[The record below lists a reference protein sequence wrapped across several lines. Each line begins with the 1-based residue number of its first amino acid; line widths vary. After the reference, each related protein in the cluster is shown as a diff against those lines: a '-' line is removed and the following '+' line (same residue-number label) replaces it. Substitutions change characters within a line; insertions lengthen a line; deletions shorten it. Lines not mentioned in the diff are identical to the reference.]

1 MARLA
6 APTGHP
12 LRPVQPTANYVN
24 QISHLLSTFSTSA
37 ATLYFKLRDFEN
49 SVVRVLAHA
58 DPVAIRSALPY
69 PCALRLVQ
77 LLPQDLFVIDKKS
90 SPKLQKAAASW
101 GIHPTVILFQI
112 GYDYA
117 SHSNKFFAALVTLAG
132 HPLDWNH
139 CIRLLEA
146 RSSTRHT
153 GASKSKKDLA
163 LARFKGISLNDVT
176 SLLDDTQQD
185 EPEVPRSAHGT
196 IQESE
201 QHISPASPFVSS
213 SSSSPQAA
221 SHSLAS
227 ESNLKLRTPT
237 LDQTTFDKTIDA
249 EHKPRRISQTAVTR
263 DSGLFE
269 ANDGQSQPSSSLW
282 YSPSLHRFSSGVTDD
297 ATTVD
302 AEAFPEPEPHQISFS
317 DTEDSTYTPF
327 VATSISDPT
336 TDIAVGPLTPSVAP
350 ATSGSTTD
358 IEEVAPSPA
367 ESRRTSLHGDE
378 ESPLIPSET
387 TPVKDRTPEI
397 AVLPLAAS
405 IATPLSDPSTD
416 VQVIASSPLPSDPVS
431 SDESTILPLMMIPD
445 PDPKRQRLDAIP
457 PGEDAFKEMLQTKTW
472 IKDDWV
478 NAALARVTD
487 LSSETYL
494 VDSWVAKSVMRD
506 DYKPFREI
514 GRRLCQTRRVLMVIN
529 VDLEHWVLA
538 IIHHDGPAANKV
550 ELLDSLPSKKNLA
563 HAQTTVSGFIRHYLP
578 ETSARASRVTT
589 RLCHRQDN
597 NTDCGVFVFAFGMK
611 VLVVVLGGVVSDW
624 GIPLPSTHI
633 NPTENSQDQQDG
645 ESRVEDED
653 VHVDEYTRYERS
665 MTTLRKQANKLAQQL
680 EKDIQICDHYN
691 EVMSPVLQVMSK
703 LSVQASARAAV
714 LQRQIDTARRL
725 AAMRET
731 NAARETRED
740 AGAAVGDQTTIQ
752 SHLLRD
758 RILGVAK
765 AIRVIENE
773 LRRHDN
779 IVTTTYEAC
788 SKRRALIK
796 Q

>member
-6 APTGHP
+6 APTGQA

-37 ATLYFKLRDFEN
+37 ATLYSKLRDFEN
-49 SVVRVLAHA
+49 SVVGVLAHA

-90 SPKLQKAAASW
+90 SPKLQKAAALW

-117 SHSNKFFAALVTLAG
+117 SHSNKFFAALVTLAT
-132 HPLDWNH
+132 HPLGWNN

-196 IQESE
+196 IPESE
-201 QHISPASPFVSS
+201 QHILSASSFLSS

-227 ESNLKLRTPT
+227 ESNLKARTPT
-237 LDQTTFDKTIDA
+237 FDQTIDA
-249 EHKPRRISQTAVTR
+249 EHKPRRTSQTAVTR
-263 DSGLFE
+263 DSDLFE
-269 ANDGQSQPSSSLW
+269 ANDGRSQTEPSLW
-282 YSPSLHRFSSGVTDD
+282 YSPSLHRFSSGVPDD

-302 AEAFPEPEPHQISFS
+302 AEAFPEPEPHQISFYG
-317 DTEDSTYTPF
+317 TEDSTYTPS
-327 VATSISDPT
+327 VAASTSDPEPG
-336 TDIAVGPLTPSVAP
+336 IAVVPVTPSVAP
-350 ATSGSTTD
+350 ASSGPTTD

-367 ESRRTSLHGDE
+367 ESHRTSFYRDKD
-378 ESPLIPSET
+378 SPLIPSEA
-387 TPVKDRTPEI
+387 TPVKDRTP
-397 AVLPLAAS
+397 VLPLAAS

-431 SDESTILPLMMIPD
+431 SDESTILPPMMIPD

-578 ETSARASRVTT
+578 ETSARARRVTA

-597 NTDCGVFVFAFGMK
+597 NTDCGV
-611 VLVVVLGGVVSDW
+611 
-624 GIPLPSTHI
+624 
-633 NPTENSQDQQDG
+633 
-645 ESRVEDED
+645 VEDED
-653 VHVDEYTRYERS
+653 VHIDEYTRYERS

-680 EKDIQICDHYN
+680 EKDTQICDHFN

-703 LSVQASARAAV
+703 LTVQASARAAV

-740 AGAAVGDQTTIQ
+740 AGAAVGDQTTVQ

-765 AIRVIENE
+765 AIGVIENE

-788 SKRRALIK
+788 SKRRALIR

>member
-6 APTGHP
+6 APTGQA

-37 ATLYFKLRDFEN
+37 ATLYSKLRDFEN
-49 SVVRVLAHA
+49 SVVGVLAHA

-90 SPKLQKAAASW
+90 SPKLQKAAALW

-117 SHSNKFFAALVTLAG
+117 SHSNKFFAALVTLAT
-132 HPLDWNH
+132 HPLGWNN

-196 IQESE
+196 IPESE
-201 QHISPASPFVSS
+201 QHILSASSFLSS

-227 ESNLKLRTPT
+227 ESNLKARTPT
-237 LDQTTFDKTIDA
+237 FDQTIDA
-249 EHKPRRISQTAVTR
+249 EHKPRRTSQTAVTR
-263 DSGLFE
+263 DSDLFE
-269 ANDGQSQPSSSLW
+269 ANDGRSQTEPSLW
-282 YSPSLHRFSSGVTDD
+282 YSPSLHRFSSGVPDD

-302 AEAFPEPEPHQISFS
+302 AEAFPEPEPHQISFYG
-317 DTEDSTYTPF
+317 TEDSTYTPS
-327 VATSISDPT
+327 VAASTSDPEPG
-336 TDIAVGPLTPSVAP
+336 IAVVPVTPSVAP
-350 ATSGSTTD
+350 ASSGPTTD

-367 ESRRTSLHGDE
+367 ESHRTSFYRDE
-378 ESPLIPSET
+378 DSPLIPSEA
-387 TPVKDRTPEI
+387 TPVKDRTP
-397 AVLPLAAS
+397 VLPLAAS

-431 SDESTILPLMMIPD
+431 SDESTILPPMMIPD

-578 ETSARASRVTT
+578 ETSARARRVTA

-597 NTDCGVFVFAFGMK
+597 NTDCGV
-611 VLVVVLGGVVSDW
+611 
-624 GIPLPSTHI
+624 
-633 NPTENSQDQQDG
+633 
-645 ESRVEDED
+645 VEDED
-653 VHVDEYTRYERS
+653 VHIDEYTRYERS

-680 EKDIQICDHYN
+680 EKDTQICDHFN

-703 LSVQASARAAV
+703 LTVQASARAAV

-740 AGAAVGDQTTIQ
+740 AGAAVGDQTTVQ

-765 AIRVIENE
+765 AIGVIENE

-788 SKRRALIK
+788 SKRRALIR

>member
-1 MARLA
+1 Q
-6 APTGHP
+6 P

-24 QISHLLSTFSTSA
+24 QISYLLSTFSTSA
-37 ATLYFKLRDFEN
+37 ATLYSKLRDFEN
-49 SVVRVLAHA
+49 SVVKVLAHA

-69 PCALRLVQ
+69 PSALRLVQ

-117 SHSNKFFAALVTLAG
+117 SHSNKFFAALVTLTT
-132 HPLDWNH
+132 HPLAWSH

-163 LARFKGISLNDVT
+163 LARFKGISLNDLT

-201 QHISPASPFVSS
+201 QRISPASSFVSS

-227 ESNLKLRTPT
+227 GSNLKPRPPT
-237 LDQTTFDKTIDA
+237 LDQTIDA
-249 EHKPRRISQTAVTR
+249 EHKPRRTSQTAVTR
-263 DSGLFE
+263 DSDLFE
-269 ANDGQSQPSSSLW
+269 ANDGQSQTEPSLW
-282 YSPSLHRFSSGVTDD
+282 YSPSLHRFSSGVPDD

-302 AEAFPEPEPHQISFS
+302 AEAFPEPEPHQISFYG
-317 DTEDSTYTPF
+317 TEDSTYTPS
-327 VATSISDPT
+327 VDASTSDPEP
-336 TDIAVGPLTPSVAP
+336 DITVVPVTPSVAP
-350 ATSGSTTD
+350 ASSGPTTD

-367 ESRRTSLHGDE
+367 ESHRTSFYRDE
-378 ESPLIPSET
+378 KSPLIPSEA

-416 VQVIASSPLPSDPVS
+416 VQVITSSPLSSDPVS
-431 SDESTILPLMMIPD
+431 SDESTILPPMMIPD

-457 PGEDAFKEMLQTKTW
+457 PCEDAFKEMLQTKTW

-563 HAQTTVSGFIRHYLP
+563 HAQTTVSGFIHHYLP

-589 RLCHRQDN
+589 RLCHQ
-597 NTDCGVFVFAFGMK
+597 
-611 VLVVVLGGVVSDW
+611 
-624 GIPLPSTHI
+624 
-633 NPTENSQDQQDG
+633 NSQDQQDG
-645 ESRVEDED
+645 ASRVEDED

-680 EKDIQICDHYN
+680 EKDIQICDHFN
-691 EVMSPVLQVMSK
+691 EFMSPVLQVMSK
-703 LSVQASARAAV
+703 LTVQASARAAV

-740 AGAAVGDQTTIQ
+740 AGAAVGDQTTVQ

-765 AIRVIENE
+765 AIGAIENE

-788 SKRRALIK
+788 SKRRALIR
-796 Q
+796 QG

>member
-6 APTGHP
+6 APTGQA

-37 ATLYFKLRDFEN
+37 ATLYSKLRDFEN

-117 SHSNKFFAALVTLAG
+117 SHSNKFFASLVTLAN
-132 HPLDWNH
+132 HPLGWNN

-153 GASKSKKDLA
+153 GAGKSKKDLA
-163 LARFKGISLNDVT
+163 IARFKGISLNDVT

-196 IQESE
+196 IPESE
-201 QHISPASPFVSS
+201 QHISPASPFLSS
-213 SSSSPQAA
+213 SSTSPQAA

-227 ESNLKLRTPT
+227 ESNLKPRTPT
-237 LDQTTFDKTIDA
+237 FDQTIDA
-249 EHKPRRISQTAVTR
+249 EHKPRRNSQTAVTR
-263 DSGLFE
+263 DSDLFE
-269 ANDGQSQPSSSLW
+269 ANDGQSQTEPSLW
-282 YSPSLHRFSSGVTDD
+282 YSPSLHRFSSGVPDD

-302 AEAFPEPEPHQISFS
+302 AEAFPEPEPHQISFYG
-317 DTEDSTYTPF
+317 TEDSTYTPS
-327 VATSISDPT
+327 VAASTSNPEP
-336 TDIAVGPLTPSVAP
+336 DIAVVPVTPSVAP
-350 ATSGSTTD
+350 ASSGPTTD

-367 ESRRTSLHGDE
+367 ESHRTSFYRDE
-378 ESPLIPSET
+378 ESPLIPSEA

-397 AVLPLAAS
+397 AVLPLAAP
-405 IATPLSDPSTD
+405 IATPLSNPSTD

-431 SDESTILPLMMIPD
+431 SDESTILPPMMIPD

-589 RLCHRQDN
+589 RMCHRQDN
-597 NTDCGVFVFAFGMK
+597 NTDCGVFVFAFG
-611 VLVVVLGGVVSDW
+611 
-624 GIPLPSTHI
+624 I
-633 NPTENSQDQQDG
+633 
-645 ESRVEDED
+645 VEDED
-653 VHVDEYTRYERS
+653 VHIDEYTRYERS

-680 EKDIQICDHYN
+680 EKDTQICDHFN

-703 LSVQASARAAV
+703 LTVQASARAAV

-740 AGAAVGDQTTIQ
+740 AGAAVGDQTTVQ

-765 AIRVIENE
+765 AIGVIENE

-788 SKRRALIK
+788 SKRRALIR

>member
-1 MARLA
+1 Q
-6 APTGHP
+6 P
-12 LRPVQPTANYVN
+12 LRPVQPAANYVN
-24 QISHLLSTFSTSA
+24 QISYLLSTFSTSA
-37 ATLYFKLRDFEN
+37 ATLYSKLRDFEN
-49 SVVRVLAHA
+49 SVVKVLAHA

-69 PCALRLVQ
+69 PSALRLVQ

-117 SHSNKFFAALVTLAG
+117 SHSNKFFAALVALAN
-132 HPLDWNH
+132 HPLAWSH
-139 CIRLLEA
+139 CICLLEA

-163 LARFKGISLNDVT
+163 LARFKGISLNDLT

-185 EPEVPRSAHGT
+185 EPEVPRSAYGT
-196 IQESE
+196 VQESE
-201 QHISPASPFVSS
+201 QRISPASSFVSS

-227 ESNLKLRTPT
+227 ESNLKPRTPT
-237 LDQTTFDKTIDA
+237 LDQTIDA
-249 EHKPRRISQTAVTR
+249 EHKPRRTSQSAVTR
-263 DSGLFE
+263 DSDLFE
-269 ANDGQSQPSSSLW
+269 ANDGQSQTEPSLW
-282 YSPSLHRFSSGVTDD
+282 YSPSLHRFSSGVPDD

-302 AEAFPEPEPHQISFS
+302 AEAFPEPEPHQISFYG
-317 DTEDSTYTPF
+317 TEDSTYSPSVDAST
-327 VATSISDPT
+327 SDPEP
-336 TDIAVGPLTPSVAP
+336 DITVVPVTPSVAP
-350 ATSGSTTD
+350 ASSGPTTD

-367 ESRRTSLHGDE
+367 ESHRTSFYRDE
-378 ESPLIPSET
+378 ESPLIPSEA

-405 IATPLSDPSTD
+405 IATPLREPSTD
-416 VQVIASSPLPSDPVS
+416 VQVITSSPLSSDPVS
-431 SDESTILPLMMIPD
+431 SDESTILPPMMIPD

-457 PGEDAFKEMLQTKTW
+457 PCEDAFKEMLQTKTW

-550 ELLDSLPSKKNLA
+550 ELLDSLPSKKNLS

-589 RLCHRQDN
+589 RLCHQ
-597 NTDCGVFVFAFGMK
+597 
-611 VLVVVLGGVVSDW
+611 
-624 GIPLPSTHI
+624 
-633 NPTENSQDQQDG
+633 NSQDQQDG
-645 ESRVEDED
+645 ASRVEDED

-680 EKDIQICDHYN
+680 EKDIQICDHFN
-691 EVMSPVLQVMSK
+691 EFMSPVLQVMSK
-703 LSVQASARAAV
+703 LTVQASARAAV

-740 AGAAVGDQTTIQ
+740 AGTAVGDQTTVQ

-765 AIRVIENE
+765 AIGVIENE

-788 SKRRALIK
+788 SKRRALIR

>member
-1 MARLA
+1 
-6 APTGHP
+6 HP
-12 LRPVQPTANYVN
+12 LLPVQPTANYVN

-37 ATLYFKLRDFEN
+37 ATLYSKLRDFEN

-367 ESRRTSLHGDE
+367 ESHRTSLHGDE

-589 RLCHRQDN
+589 RLCHQ
-597 NTDCGVFVFAFGMK
+597 
-611 VLVVVLGGVVSDW
+611 
-624 GIPLPSTHI
+624 
-633 NPTENSQDQQDG
+633 NSQDQQDG
-645 ESRVEDED
+645 DSRVEDED

-703 LSVQASARAAV
+703 LSVQASARAAA